1 MTTADSPVP
10 GAGDGA
16 ARRSVLDSPGYHRA
30 RTAVLGGLAVIAVA
44 VLLAWP
50 MITDYYSYNAA
61 YYNGLVASAAISAI
75 LTISLN
81 LSMGYGGMLSMMH
94 SGLQLAGGY
103 ATGYLVV
110 QVSGSWL
117 LGLVASVAVGTVVA
131 VLVLLVSLR
140 ATYLY
145 FGMITLAA
153 NLIVIEVGREWE
165 PVTGGIVGISGIAPG
180 SGGEVMSKTA
190 FYYVVL
196 ACLALMY
203 VLQRNLVRSGVGRA
217 SMAVRESSDT
227 ASAMGIAPS
236 RAKLLLFGVCGG
248 MAGLSGA
255 LYALQLGFINPD
267 VGLLDNGII
276 FFVGLFL
283 GGISTLVGPV
293 IGVGI
298 IAVLVELIKD
308 QARYTTLV
316 LGLLLLVSMMLIPQ
330 GLVGS
335 WKASRLG
342 RDRLPELEDEELPDV
357 VPDVVPRVRDVPG
370 GTAAL
375 EGAGIVKHFGGVHA
389 LDGVDIR
396 IMPGTVHGIIGPNG
410 SGKSTLVSCLTRYHR
425 IDAGR
430 VEVFGQEAP
439 SAAHGVARAG
449 VTRVFQV
456 PHLFERVSVLDN
468 VLTGMRMQESY
479 SWLGAVLRSP
489 AYRRQDRREREEA
502 RELLAFAGLAGRAD
516 WLASSLSHGQKRLLE
531 VVRAVASRPK
541 VLILDEPATGL
552 TSEELD
558 ALGRLCRVLRERGLA
573 VVLIEHNVDF
583 VMGLCDELTVLESGK
598 VIERG
603 DPERV
608 RGSAAVLEAYLGRP
622 DLVEEETS

>member
-1 MTTADSPVP
+1 MATAESAPAERTGSMFDTE
-10 GAGDGA
+10 
-16 ARRSVLDSPGYHRA
+16 LYHRV
-30 RTAVLGGLAVIAVA
+30 RTVAMGTLVVVSIA
-44 VLLAWP
+44 VLLMWP
-50 MITDYYSYNAA
+50 AITDYYSYNAS
-61 YYNGLVASAAISAI
+61 YYNGIVASAAISAI

-81 LSMGYGGMLSMMH
+81 LSMGYGGMLSMLH

-103 ATGYLVV
+103 ATAYVV
-110 QVSGSWL
+110 VKASGSWM
-117 LGLVASVAVGTVVA
+117 LGVVASVAVGVIVA
-131 VLVLLVSLR
+131 ALVLLVSLR

-153 NLIVIEVGREWE
+153 NLIVIEIGREWE
-165 PVTGGIVGISGIAPG
+165 SVTGGIVGLSGVAPEL
-180 SGGEVMSKTA
+180 GGETMPKQV

-196 ACLALMY
+196 GALVLAY
-203 VLQRNLVRSGVGRA
+203 IVQRNIVRSGVGRA
-217 SMAVRESSDT
+217 AMAVRESSDT
-227 ASAMGIAPS
+227 ASAMGISPA

-248 MAGLSGA
+248 IAGLSGA

-293 IGVGI
+293 IGVGF

-308 QARYTTLV
+308 QARYTTLI
-316 LGLLLLVSMMLIPQ
+316 LGVLLLLAMMVIPR
-330 GLVGS
+330 GVVGT
-335 WKASRLG
+335 WKASRAG
-342 RDRLPELEDEELPDV
+342 RDRVPDLADETLPEE
-357 VPDVVPRVRDVPG
+357 VPDVVPEVRDTDPDVP
-370 GTAAL
+370 AI
-375 EGAGIVKHFGGVHA
+375 EGIGIVKHFGGVHA
-389 LDGVDIR
+389 VDGVDIK

-425 IDAGR
+425 VDSGKVMI
-430 VEVFGQEAP
+430 FGAE
-439 SAAHGVARAG
+439 AAHAPHRVAAAG

-468 VLTGMRMQESY
+468 VLTGMRMQETY
-479 SWLGAVLRSP
+479 TWLGATLRSP
-489 AYRRQDRREREEA
+489 AYRRQDRVERAEA
-502 RELLAFAGLAGRAD
+502 LELLAFAGLSSRAD

-531 VVRAVASRPK
+531 VVRAVATRPK

-552 TSEELD
+552 TSDELD
-558 ALGRLCRVLRERGLA
+558 ALARLCRTLRERGLA

-583 VMGLCDELTVLESGK
+583 VMGLCDEITVLESGK

-608 RGSAAVLEAYLGRP
+608 QNSPAVLEAYLGHP
-622 DLVEEETS
+622 ELIEETA

>member
-1 MTTADSPVP
+1 MATVDPTPAK
-10 GAGDGA
+10 AGDVVAKSG
-16 ARRSVLDSPGYHRA
+16 SVFDSVAYHRA
-30 RTAVLGGLAVIAVA
+30 RTLALGGLSILAVA
-44 VLLAWP
+44 VLIMWP
-50 MITDYYSYNAA
+50 FITDYYSYNAS

-81 LSMGYGGMLSMMH
+81 LSMGYGGMLSMLH

-103 ATGYLVV
+103 AVGYVV
-110 QVSGSWL
+110 VKLSGSWL
-117 LGLVASVAVGTVVA
+117 LGIVASVAVGALVA
-131 VLVLLVSLR
+131 ILVLLVSLR

-165 PVTGGIVGISGIAPG
+165 SVTGGIVGVSGIAPKLG
-180 SGGEVMSKTA
+180 DEIMPKQS

-196 ACLALMY
+196 AFLALAY
-203 VLQRNLVRSGVGRA
+203 ILQRNLVRSGVGRA

-227 ASAMGIAPS
+227 ASAMGISPS
-236 RAKLLLFGVCGG
+236 RAKLLLFGICGG
-248 MAGLSGA
+248 VAGLSGA

-283 GGISTLVGPV
+283 GGISTLIGPV
-293 IGVGI
+293 IGVGL

-316 LGLLLLVSMMLIPQ
+316 LGCLLLLAMMVIPR
-330 GLVGS
+330 GVVGT
-335 WKASRLG
+335 WKASRMG
-342 RDRLPELEDEELPDV
+342 RDRLSDPDDAALPDQ
-357 VPDVVPRVRDVPG
+357 VPDVVPEVRDVPEG
-370 GTAAL
+370 VAAL
-375 EGAGIVKHFGGVHA
+375 EGVGIVKHFGGVHA
-389 LDGVDIR
+389 LDGVDVR

-410 SGKSTLVSCLTRYHR
+410 SGKSTLVSCLTRYHQ
-425 IDAGR
+425 IDKGQ
-430 VEVFGQEAP
+430 VLVFGEEAP
-439 SAAHGVARAG
+439 GAPHQVAHAG

-456 PHLFERVSVLDN
+456 PHLFERVSLLDN
-468 VLTGMRMQESY
+468 VLTGMRTRETY
-479 SWLGAVLRSP
+479 SWFGALVRSP
-489 AYRRQDRREREEA
+489 SYRRQDRQEREEA
-502 RELLAFAGLAGRAD
+502 LQLLGFAGLASRAD

-552 TSEELD
+552 TSSELD
-558 ALGRLCRVLRERGLA
+558 ALARLCRVLRERGLA

-583 VMGLCDELTVLESGK
+583 VMGLCDEITVLESGK

-603 DPERV
+603 SPERV
-608 RGSAAVLEAYLGRP
+608 RASAAVLEAYLGRP
-622 DLVEEETS
+622 DLVEETS

>member
-1 MTTADSPVP
+1 MATVDSRPARAGGTAVRGSVFDST
-10 GAGDGA
+10 
-16 ARRSVLDSPGYHRA
+16 GYHRA
-30 RTAVLGGLAVIAVA
+30 RKAVLAVLAVVAVA

-50 MITDYYSYNAA
+50 AITDYYSYNAS
-61 YYNGLVASAAISAI
+61 YYDGIVASAAISAI

-110 QVSGSWL
+110 KLSGSWL
-117 LGLVASVAVGTVVA
+117 LGVAASVAVGTVVA
-131 VLVLLVSLR
+131 MLVLLVSLR

-165 PVTGGIVGISGIAPG
+165 PVTGGIVGVSGIAPSIG
-180 SGGEVMSKTA
+180 DEIMSKRA

-196 ACLALMY
+196 ACLALAY

-227 ASAMGIAPS
+227 ASAMGISPS
-236 RAKLLLFGVCGG
+236 RAKLLLFAVCGG
-248 MAGLSGA
+248 VAGLSGA

-283 GGISTLVGPV
+283 GGISTLIGPV
-293 IGVGI
+293 IGVGF
-298 IAVLVELIKD
+298 IAALVELIKD

-316 LGLLLLVSMMLIPQ
+316 LGVLLLVAMMVIPQ
-330 GLVGS
+330 GIVGT
-335 WKASRLG
+335 WKASRVG
-342 RDRLPELEDEELPDV
+342 RDRLSEPEDETLPDT
-357 VPDVVPRVRDVPG
+357 VPDVVPEVRDVPDG
-370 GTAAL
+370 VAAL
-375 EGAGIVKHFGGVHA
+375 EGSGIVKHFGGVHA
-389 LDGVDIR
+389 LDGVDVR

-410 SGKSTLVSCLTRYHR
+410 SGKSTLVSCLTRYHQ
-425 IDAGR
+425 IDAGQVR
-430 VEVFGQEAP
+430 IFGEDAP
-439 SAAHGVARAG
+439 HAAHGVAHAG

-468 VLTGMRMQESY
+468 VLTGMRMRESY
-479 SWLGAVLRSP
+479 SWVGAVLRSP
-489 AYRRQDRREREEA
+489 SYRRQDRKEREEA
-502 RELLAFAGLAGRAD
+502 RELLAFAGLASRAD

-552 TSEELD
+552 TSDELD

-603 DPERV
+603 TPEKV
-608 RGSAAVLEAYLGRP
+608 RNSAAVLEAYLGRP
-622 DLVEEETS
+622 DLVEEAS

>member
-1 MTTADSPVP
+1 MTTVESRVT
-10 GAGDGA
+10 GA
-16 ARRSVLDSPGYHRA
+16 ARRSVFDSPGYHRA
-30 RTAVLGGLAVIAVA
+30 RTAVLGGLSVLAVA
-44 VLLAWP
+44 VLVAWP
-50 MITDYYSYNAA
+50 MITDYYSYNAS

-103 ATGYLVV
+103 ATGHLVV
-110 QVSGSWL
+110 HLGGSWL
-117 LGLVASVAVGTVVA
+117 LGIIASVVVGALVAL
-131 VLVLLVSLR
+131 LVLLVSLR
-140 ATYLY
+140 AAYLY

-153 NLIVIEVGREWE
+153 NLIVIEIGREWE

-180 SGGEVMSKTA
+180 SGGEVMSKEA

-217 SMAVRESSDT
+217 SMAVRESADT

-236 RAKLLLFGVCGG
+236 GAKLLLFGVCGG

-293 IGVGI
+293 IGVGF

-316 LGLLLLVSMMLIPQ
+316 LGLLLLTAMMVIPQ
-330 GLVGS
+330 GIVGT
-335 WKASRLG
+335 WRASRFG
-342 RDRLPELEDEELPDV
+342 RDRLPELTDEELPEE
-357 VPDVVPRVRDVPG
+357 VPDVVPEVRDVPE

-425 IDAGR
+425 IDAG
-430 VEVFGQEAP
+430 EVRIFGAGAP
-439 SAAHGVARAG
+439 AAAHGVARAG

-468 VLTGMRMQESY
+468 VLTGMRMQEDY
-479 SWLGAVLRSP
+479 SWVGAVLRSP
-489 AYRRQDRREREEA
+489 AYRRRDRKERAEA

-516 WLASSLSHGQKRLLE
+516 WLASALSHGQKRLLE

-603 DPERV
+603 DPEKV

-622 DLVEEETS
+622 DLVEEEAS

>member
-1 MTTADSPVP
+1 MATADPAP
-10 GAGDGA
+10 A
-16 ARRSVLDSPGYHRA
+16 ARAGSVSNSVFDTPLYHRI
-30 RTAVLGGLAVIAVA
+30 RTVVLGALVVVAAA
-44 VLLAWP
+44 VLLMWP
-50 MITDYYSYNAA
+50 AITDYYSYNAS
-61 YYNGLVASAAISAI
+61 YYNGIVASAAISAI

-103 ATGYLVV
+103 GTAYVVVKATG
-110 QVSGSWL
+110 SWII
-117 LGLVASVAVGTVVA
+117 GLAASTAVGALFA

-153 NLIVIEVGREWE
+153 NLIVIEAGREWE
-165 PVTGGIVGISGIAPG
+165 AVTGGIVGISGIAPKMG
-180 SGGEVMSKTA
+180 DAPISKQA

-196 ACLALMY
+196 GFLVLAY
-203 VLQRNLVRSGVGRA
+203 IVQRNIVRSGVGRA
-217 SMAVRESSDT
+217 AMAVRESSDT
-227 ASAMGIAPS
+227 ASAMGISPA

-248 MAGLSGA
+248 IAGLSGA

-283 GGISTLVGPV
+283 GGISTLIGPV
-293 IGVGI
+293 IGVGF

-316 LGLLLLVSMMLIPQ
+316 LGVLLLLAMMLIPR
-330 GLVGS
+330 GIVGT
-335 WKASRLG
+335 WKASRAG
-342 RDRLPELEDEELPDV
+342 RDRVPEASDEALPEQ
-357 VPDVVPRVRDVPG
+357 VPDVVPEVRDAAPGVP
-370 GTAAL
+370 AL
-375 EGAGIVKHFGGVHA
+375 EGVGLVKHFGGVHA
-389 LDGVDIR
+389 VDGVDIK

-425 IDAGR
+425 VDAGT
-430 VEVFGQEAP
+430 VTIFGEE
-439 SAAHGVARAG
+439 AAHAPHRVAEAG

-468 VLTGMRMQESY
+468 VLTGMRMRESY
-479 SWLGAVLRSP
+479 TWIGATVRSP
-489 AYRRQDRREREEA
+489 GYRRQDRAERAEA
-502 RELLAFAGLAGRAD
+502 RELLAFAGLASRAD

-531 VVRAVASRPK
+531 VVRAVATRPK

-552 TSEELD
+552 TSSELD
-558 ALGRLCRVLRERGLA
+558 ALARLCRVLRERGLA

-583 VMGLCDELTVLESGK
+583 VMGLCDEITVVESGK

-608 RGSAAVLEAYLGRP
+608 QSSPAVLEAYLGRP
-622 DLVEEETS
+622 ELIEETA

>member
-1 MTTADSPVP
+1 MATVETTPARAGGRGGSFFDS
-10 GAGDGA
+10 A
-16 ARRSVLDSPGYHRA
+16 GYHRW
-30 RTAVLGGLAVIAVA
+30 RTVALAGLTIVAVG

-50 MITDYYSYNAA
+50 YITDYYSYNAS
-61 YYNGLVASAAISAI
+61 YYNGLVASAGISAI

-81 LSMGYGGMLSMMH
+81 LCMGYGGLLSMLH

-103 ATGYLVV
+103 ATGYIVV
-110 QVSGSWL
+110 KASGSWL
-117 LGLVASVAVGTVVA
+117 LGIVASTAVGTVIA
-131 VLVLLVSLR
+131 LMVLAVSLR

-153 NLIVIEVGREWE
+153 NLIVVEVGREWE
-165 PVTGGIVGISGIAPG
+165 PVTGGIVGISGIAPAA
-180 SGGEVMSKTA
+180 GGEIMPKEV

-196 ACLALMY
+196 GFLVLAY
-203 VLQRNLVRSGVGRA
+203 IVQRNLVRSGVGRA

-227 ASAMGIAPS
+227 ASAMGISPN
-236 RAKLLLFGVCGG
+236 RAKLLLFGICGG

-283 GGISTLVGPV
+283 GGSATLAGPI
-293 IGVGI
+293 IGVGF
-298 IAVLVELIKD
+298 IALIVELIKD

-316 LGLLLLVSMMLIPQ
+316 LGLLLLAAMMLIP
-330 GLVGS
+330 GGIVGT
-335 WKASRLG
+335 WKNSRFG
-342 RDRLPELEDEELPDV
+342 RDRVTEARDEELPEQ
-357 VPDVVPRVRDVPG
+357 VPDVVPELRDARPDVS
-370 GTAAL
+370 AL
-375 EGAGIVKHFGGVHA
+375 EGTGIVKHFGGVHA
-389 LDGVDIR
+389 LDGVDVR

-410 SGKSTLVSCLTRYHR
+410 SGKSTLVSCLTRYHK
-425 IDAGR
+425 IDAGT
-430 VEVFGQEAP
+430 VKVFGEEA
-439 SAAHGVARAG
+439 AATAHGVARAG

-468 VLTGMRMQESY
+468 VLTGMRTRESY

-489 AYRRQDRREREEA
+489 SYRRQDEVERKEA
-502 RELLAFAGLAGRAD
+502 LELLAFAGLASRAD

-552 TSEELD
+552 TTGELD
-558 ALGRLCRVLRERGLA
+558 ALARLCRALRERGLA

-583 VMGLCDELTVLESGK
+583 VMNLCDEITVLESGK
-598 VIERG
+598 VIEQG
-603 DPERV
+603 NPERV
-608 RGSAAVLEAYLGRP
+608 RNSAAVLEAYLGRP
-622 DLVEEETS
+622 DLMGDES

>member
-1 MTTADSPVP
+1 MATADPAP
-10 GAGDGA
+10 PERAGSLFDTE
-16 ARRSVLDSPGYHRA
+16 LYHRI
-30 RTAVLGGLAVIAVA
+30 RTVAMGVLVVVAVA
-44 VLLAWP
+44 VLLMWP
-50 MITDYYSYNAA
+50 SITDYYSYNAS
-61 YYNGLVASAAISAI
+61 YYNGIVASAAISAI

-103 ATGYLVV
+103 ATAYVV
-110 QVSGSWL
+110 VKASGSWL
-117 LGLVASVAVGTVVA
+117 LGVAASAAVGVLLA

-153 NLIVIEVGREWE
+153 NLIVIESGREWE
-165 PVTGGIVGISGIAPG
+165 SVTGGIVGLSGVAPKLG
-180 SGGEVMSKTA
+180 DEPMSKQA

-196 ACLALMY
+196 AFLALAY
-203 VLQRNLVRSGVGRA
+203 VVQRNIVRSGVGRA
-217 SMAVRESSDT
+217 AMAVRESSDT
-227 ASAMGIAPS
+227 ASAMGISPA

-248 MAGLSGA
+248 IAGVSGA

-283 GGISTLVGPV
+283 GGISTLIGPV
-293 IGVGI
+293 IGVAL

-316 LGLLLLVSMMLIPQ
+316 LGVLLLVAMMVIPR
-330 GLVGS
+330 GIVGT
-335 WKASRLG
+335 WRASRAG
-342 RDRLPELEDEELPDV
+342 RDRVSDAGDDTLPDE
-357 VPDVVPRVRDVPG
+357 VPDVVPEVRDAAPEVP
-370 GTAAL
+370 AI
-375 EGAGIVKHFGGVHA
+375 EGVGLVKHFGGVHA
-389 LDGVDIR
+389 VDGVDIR

-425 IDAGR
+425 LDSGKVMI
-430 VEVFGQEAP
+430 FGEEAP
-439 SAAHGVARAG
+439 AAPHRVAAAG

-468 VLTGMRMQESY
+468 VLTGMRMRESY
-479 SWLGAVLRSP
+479 TWLGATLRSS
-489 AYRRQDRREREEA
+489 AYRRQDRAERAEA
-502 RELLAFAGLAGRAD
+502 RELLAFAGLASRAD
-516 WLASSLSHGQKRLLE
+516 WPASSLSHGQKRLLE
-531 VVRAVASRPK
+531 VVRAVATRPK

-552 TSEELD
+552 TSTELD

-573 VVLIEHNVDF
+573 VVLIEHDVDF
-583 VMGLCDELTVLESGK
+583 VMGLCDEITVVESGK

-608 RGSAAVLEAYLGRP
+608 QSSPAVLEAYLGRP
-622 DLVEEETS
+622 ELIEETA

>member
-1 MTTADSPVP
+1 MAATAPFLES
-10 GAGDGA
+10 A
-16 ARRSVLDSPGYHRA
+16 AYHRGRSVAL
-30 RTAVLGGLAVIAVA
+30 AVLALAAA
-44 VLLAWP
+44 GVLLAWP
-50 MITDYYSYNAA
+50 YITDYYSYNAA
-61 YYNGLVASAAISAI
+61 YYNGIVASAAISAI

-81 LSMGYGGMLSMMH
+81 LSMGYGGMLSMLH

-110 QVSGSWL
+110 KASGSWL
-117 LGLVASVAVGTVVA
+117 LGIAASIAVSTVVA
-131 VLVLLVSLR
+131 MLVLLVSLR

-165 PVTGGIVGISGIAPG
+165 DVTGGIVGVSGIAPRL
-180 SGGEVMSKTA
+180 GGEPMPKTA

-196 ACLALMY
+196 GCLALVY
-203 VLQRNLVRSGVGRA
+203 LLQRNFVRSGVGRA
-217 SMAVRESSDT
+217 SMAVRESADT
-227 ASAMGIAPS
+227 ASAMGISPA

-248 MAGLSGA
+248 VAGLSGA

-283 GGISTLVGPV
+283 GGISTLIGPIV
-293 IGVGI
+293 GVGL

-308 QARYTTLV
+308 HARYTTLV
-316 LGLLLLVSMMLIPQ
+316 LGLLLLAAMMLIPQ
-330 GLVGS
+330 GVVGA
-335 WKASRLG
+335 WKSSRFG
-342 RDRLPELEDEELPDV
+342 RERVAEPGDEALPEQ
-357 VPDVVPRVRDVPG
+357 VPDVVPELRDVPEG
-370 GTAAL
+370 VAAL
-375 EGAGIVKHFGGVHA
+375 EGTGIVKHFGGVHA

-410 SGKSTLVSCLTRYHR
+410 SGKSTLVACLTRYHQV
-425 IDAGR
+425 DAGDVR
-430 VEVFGQEAP
+430 VLGEPAPGQP
-439 SAAHGVARAG
+439 HQVARAG

-468 VLTGMRMQESY
+468 VLTGMRMRERY
-479 SWLGAVLRSP
+479 SWIGAVLRLP
-489 AYRRQDRREREEA
+489 AYRRQDRTEREEA
-502 RELLAFAGLAGRAD
+502 RQLLAFAGLASRAD
-516 WLASSLSHGQKRLLE
+516 WPASSLSHGQKRLLE

-552 TSEELD
+552 TSGELD

-583 VMGLCDELTVLESGK
+583 VMGLCDELTVLESGR

-603 DPERV
+603 APEKV
-608 RGSAAVLEAYLGRP
+608 RSSAAVLEAYLGRP
-622 DLVEEETS
+622 DLVEETQ